1 MKDNLKDVG
10 YVIVKNWIQTIEPN
24 FILNLGDYT
33 TQKIKAVGSGRYEI
47 LDVDTGY
54 KPIGKN
60 NPFSNFE
67 DEIKKIVWNE
77 YGIKTIVSSK
87 IQLYRDG
94 AFLPWHTDDNPN
106 DIIHFV
112 IYLNNKTS
120 AGGELC
126 ITNRNDDSEEY
137 IPSFGDLVMID
148 LIQGKPVA
156 HSVKKTYWD
165 RFVMAGYV
173 KRKNNE

>member
-1 MKDNLKDVG
+1 MKHHCPFLIQPSKYG
-10 YVIVKNWIQTIEPN
+10 PVIELFRISSR
-24 FILNLGDYT
+24 L
-33 TQKIKAVGSGRYEI
+33 
-47 LDVDTGY
+47 
-54 KPIGKN
+54 
-60 NPFSNFE
+60 
-67 DEIKKIVWNE
+67 
-77 YGIKTIVSSK
+77 IVSSK